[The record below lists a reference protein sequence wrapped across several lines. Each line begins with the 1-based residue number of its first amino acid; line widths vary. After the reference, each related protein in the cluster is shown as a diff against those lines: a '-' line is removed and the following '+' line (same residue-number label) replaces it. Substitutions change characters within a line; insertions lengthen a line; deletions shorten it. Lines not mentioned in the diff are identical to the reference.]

1 MQPVDGYTGRR
12 AARPLASGLAIR
24 FDPPDKSR
32 GTPPKGNVYMTPSQS
47 ATARATDKPAAAD
60 ASIAA
65 LERPTPAGA
74 NAPGF
79 GSDVVAETLSALAIP
94 YIAVTP
100 GASYRGLHDSIVNY
114 LGNSTPQMLLCV
126 HEESA
131 VAIAHGYAKVTGNA
145 IAAAVHSNVGL
156 QHATMAMFN
165 AWCDRMPV
173 LVLGATGP
181 VDAVKRRPW
190 IDWIHT
196 ARDQGA
202 LIRGYTKWDDQPAS
216 PGAAREALLRG
227 TWIANTVPMGPVY
240 INLDAEMQE
249 AKLAEPLPPI
259 DAARYMPPVTTG
271 APADL
276 LQKAAAMLK
285 SAKQV
290 VILAG
295 RASRS
300 EEAWNARVALAEA
313 LHASVVTDLKIG
325 ASFPTDHPL
334 HAGAP
339 RDVTPDSVPAIRNAD
354 VILSLDWVDLAGA
367 LRAVGPSPA
376 AKIIQIS
383 LDYRIHSAWSM
394 DYQALPPVDLLL
406 SADPDLVVPELVNA
420 IGPSSRPRVAPSP
433 RAPASDQEPAG
444 FTNEIIAYTLHK
456 VLRERPTSL
465 THLPISWEDRW
476 WTFRHPLDFLG
487 SDGGGGVGGG
497 PGISVGAA
505 LALKNS
511 GRLPIAVCGDGD
523 FLMGVTA
530 VWTAVHYKI
539 PLLFVIA
546 NNRSFYN
553 DELHQERMAR
563 MRARPVEN
571 KWIGQRMADPEIDL
585 AAMGRAQ
592 GAVGFGPITT
602 PGDLAAALKQATAA
616 VDAGGVAVVDVRVDP
631 GYTANMTAAMTRAK
645 N

>member
-1 MQPVDGYTGRR
+1 MT
-12 AARPLASGLAIR
+12 ASK
-24 FDPPDKSR
+24 P
-32 GTPPKGNVYMTPSQS
+32 
-47 ATARATDKPAAAD
+47 ATARHSAKPAAAD
-60 ASIAA
+60 AATAA
-65 LERPTPAGA
+65 VERPAPAGV

-79 GSDVVAETLSALAIP
+79 GSDVVAETLRALDIP

-114 LGNSTPQMLLCV
+114 LGNTTPQMLLCV
-126 HEESA
+126 HEEAA
-131 VAIAHGYAKVTGNA
+131 VAIAHGYAKVTGRA

-165 AWCDRMPV
+165 AWCDRMPMV
-173 LVLGATGP
+173 VLGATGP
-181 VDAVKRRPW
+181 VDAMKRRPW

-216 PGAAREALLRG
+216 PGAAREALIRG
-227 TWIANTVPMGPVY
+227 AWIANTAPQGPVY
-240 INLDAEMQE
+240 INLDAEMLE
-249 AKLAEPLPPI
+249 ARLAEPLSPI
-259 DAARYMPPVTTG
+259 EAARYMPPVATA
-271 APADL
+271 APAEL
-276 LQKAAAMLK
+276 VQQAAAMLK
-285 SAKQV
+285 AAKEV

-300 EEAWNARVALAEA
+300 EAAWNARIALAEA
-313 LHASVVTDLKIG
+313 LNASVVTDLKIG

-339 RDVTPDSVPAIRNAD
+339 RDVTPETVPAMRGAD

-367 LRAVGPSPA
+367 LRAAGPAPA
-376 AKIIQIS
+376 ARIIQVS
-383 LDYRIHSAWSM
+383 LDHRIHNGWSM
-394 DYQALPPVDLLL
+394 DYQALPAVDLFL
-406 SADPDLVVPELVNA
+406 SADPDLVVPQLVKA
-420 IGPSSRPRVAPSP
+420 IGAGGKPRAVPP
-433 RAPASDQEPAG
+433 TPAPASSREPTG
-444 FTNEIIAYTLHK
+444 FTNEHIAHALRK
-456 VLRERPTSL
+456 VVGARPVTL

-511 GRLPIAVCGDGD
+511 GRLPVAICGDGD
-523 FLMGVTA
+523 YLMGVTA

-539 PLLFVIA
+539 SLLFVIA

-553 DELHQERMAR
+553 DELHQERVAR
-563 MRARPVEN
+563 MRSRPVEN

-592 GAVGFGPITT
+592 GAAGFGPVTT
-602 PGDLAAALKQATAA
+602 PAGLAEALKQAIAA
-616 VDAGGVAVVDVRVDP
+616 VDAGGVAVVDVRVEP

-645 N
+645 S

>member
-1 MQPVDGYTGRR
+1 MN
-12 AARPLASGLAIR
+12 
-24 FDPPDKSR
+24 PP
-32 GTPPKGNVYMTPSQS
+32 QS

-65 LERPTPAGA
+65 LERPTPTGA

-79 GSDVVAETLSALAIP
+79 GSDVVAETLSALEIP

-131 VAIAHGYAKVTGNA
+131 VAIAHGYAKVTGKA

-196 ARDQGA
+196 SRDQGA

-216 PGAAREALLRG
+216 AGAAREALLRG

-249 AKLAEPLPPI
+249 AKLAEQLPPI
-259 DAARYMPPVTTG
+259 DAARYMPPIETA

-276 LQKAAAMLK
+276 VQKAAALLK

-300 EEAWNARVALAEA
+300 EAAWNARVALAEA
-313 LHASVVTDLKIG
+313 LNASVVTDLKIG

-334 HAGAP
+334 YAGAP

-367 LRAVGPSPA
+367 LRAVGPSPT

-394 DYQALPPVDLLL
+394 DYQALPPVDLFL
-406 SADPDLVVPELVNA
+406 SADPDLVVPELVKA
-420 IGPSSRPRVAPSP
+420 IGPGSRPRVAANA
-433 RAPASDQEPAG
+433 RAATSDQEPKG
-444 FTNEIIAYTLHK
+444 FTNEIIAYTLRK
-456 VLRERPTSL
+456 VLGDRPTSL

-476 WTFRHPLDFLG
+476 WTFDHPLDFLG

-523 FLMGVTA
+523 FLMGITA

-592 GAVGFGPITT
+592 GAVGFGPVTNSA
-602 PGDLAAALKQATAA
+602 DLAAALKQAIAA

-645 N
+645 G